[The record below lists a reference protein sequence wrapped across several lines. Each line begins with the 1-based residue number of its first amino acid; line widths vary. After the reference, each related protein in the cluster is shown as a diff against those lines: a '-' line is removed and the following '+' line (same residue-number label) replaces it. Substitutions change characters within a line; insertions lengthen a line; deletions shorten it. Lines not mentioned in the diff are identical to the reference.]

1 VAKSKAELLKDAQ
14 AAGLVA
20 ADVAED
26 DVQVDDLKRALNPD
40 DAPAWKGSL
49 SASSEI
55 VAPDGHV
62 VLSKEDISAR
72 SE

>member
-1 VAKSKAELLKDAQ
+1 MAKSKGELLADAKS
-14 AAGLVA
+14 AGLVA
-20 ADVAED
+20 DDVGED
-26 DVQVDDLKRALNPD
+26 DITADDLRRALNPD

-49 SASSEI
+49 SAREEI

-72 SE
+72 Q

>member
-1 VAKSKAELLKDAQ
+1 MAKTKGELLADAKS
-14 AAGLVA
+14 AGLVA
-20 ADVAED
+20 ADVSED

-49 SASSEI
+49 SAREEI

-72 SE
+72 A